1 VRRGAGFFAV
11 CEVWALSAF
20 SAFAVFADFAVLTVL
35 SAFADLAEPDD
46 LADLA
51 GFTDASVAA
60 VSAVLIFSELL
71 RTGRFMVDGDLY
83 KRSKYPA
90 QPPEKRN
97 LLDRKN
103 ICFLRE
109 SQDYDLIFSDRLS
122 EALMDDFRAL
132 LPTYEFFL
140 RALESSRREA

>member
-1 VRRGAGFFAV
+1 MRRGAGFFAV
-11 CEVWALSAF
+11 CEVWVLSAF

-71 RTGRFMVDGDLY
+71 RRFFSSIIMSL
-83 KRSKYPA
+83 SW
-90 QPPEKRN
+90 Q
-97 LLDRKN
+97 
-103 ICFLRE
+103 CRE
-109 SQDYDLIFSDRLS
+109 NPRCRLN
-122 EALMDDFRAL
+122 
-132 LPTYEFFL
+132 
-140 RALESSRREA
+140 